1 MTNNECQNQ
10 NIAVTP
16 AGLSGNEN
24 EDQIQNIALSL
35 ADLTGDAYIEAICR
49 SKAFIENKDIGKFL
63 EIAREKIEF
72 FPGHFSKRI
81 DELVDYTGKQVVES
95 DVESSPGAGTNAF
108 NKATNTGMAPLSSY
122 GFMRIGEN
130 GKAYLAAKS
139 EHYHAPLG
147 HSFPG
152 YKLVENARKLGIP
165 NATHNNTR
173 GHITRLLETEL
184 IRIANGLEKGDQ
196 EGLERI
202 LITTDPNV
210 LNRVLN
216 LETGSLAVEA
226 ALKMM
231 LARFYRLDS
240 SHPEPIYAGKA
251 PVFLVIADNSG
262 GREANYHGTTVLT
275 QLLRG
280 MWPDFYAV
288 LEESKLFNI
297 QQVRINDM
305 EDFVEKTA
313 RFDSGEFK
321 IAGFFHEIVL
331 MNYGGIKIDK
341 DYLEAAYKICRKK
354 DIPVIVDEIQSCL
367 WSPDLFMFKEYGL
380 QPGFVSIGKG
390 FPGGEYPASKLLM
403 NASMDNLN
411 LFGAL
416 VTNGQ
421 EELASLTYLI
431 TMAFAEANGDYT
443 RKIGDYY
450 EGRIRELAQVYSHL
464 IIKVEGDRHMTTM
477 FFESVEKTVEF
488 ASFLNNRCIDISAH
502 TYKPNC
508 PPSALTKIPLISTY
522 KMVDYI
528 LSNME
533 EALQSLKEKQ

>member
-1 MTNNECQNQ
+1 MTKR
-10 NIAVTP
+10 
-16 AGLSGNEN
+16 
-24 EDQIQNIALSL
+24 EDKIQNIALSL
-35 ADLTGDAYIEAICR
+35 ADLTGDAYIEAICET
-49 SKAFIENKDIGKFL
+49 KAFIENRDPEEFL
-63 EIAREKIEF
+63 QIAREKVEF
-72 FPGHFSKRI
+72 FPGHFSNRI
-81 DELVDYTGKQVVES
+81 DELLEYTGTKITKG
-95 DVESSPGAGTNAF
+95 DFESSPGAGTNAF
-108 NKATNTGMAPLSSY
+108 SKATNKGMAPLSSY
-122 GFMRIGEN
+122 GFIRIGEN
-130 GKAYLAAKS
+130 GKVYIAAKS

-152 YKLVENARKLGIP
+152 YKLIENARKLGIP

-196 EGLERI
+196 QELAQV
-202 LITTDPNV
+202 LNTKDPKV
-210 LNRVLN
+210 LNRVIN

-231 LARFYRLDS
+231 LARFYKLDNS
-240 SHPEPIYAGKA
+240 QPEPLYAGKT

-280 MWPDFYAV
+280 MWPEISAV
-288 LEESKLFNI
+288 LEENNAFNI
-297 QQVRINDM
+297 KQVSINDL
-305 EDFVEKTA
+305 EDFIEKTD
-313 RFDSGEFK
+313 RDNSGEYK

-331 MNYGGIKIDK
+331 MNYGGIKIEK
-341 DYLEAAYKICRKK
+341 EYLEAAYKICRKK

-367 WSPDLFMFKEYGL
+367 WSPELFMFKEYGL
-380 QPGFVSIGKG
+380 KPDFVSIGKG
-390 FPGGEYPASKLLM
+390 FPGGEYPASKLLT

-421 EELASLTYLI
+421 EELASLSYLI
-431 TMAFAEANGDYT
+431 TMAFAEANSDYT
-443 RKIGDYY
+443 RKIGNYY
-450 EGRIRELAQVYSHL
+450 ESRIRELAQKYSHL
-464 IIKVEGDRHMTTM
+464 IIKVEGDKHMTTM

-488 ASFLNNRCIDISAH
+488 AGFLNSRCIDISAH

-522 KMVDYI
+522 KMVDFI
-528 LSNME
+528 LSKME
-533 EALQSLKEKQ
+533 EALKSLKEAQ

>member
-1 MTNNECQNQ
+1 M
-10 NIAVTP
+10 NIKEDQISSIDLKP
-16 AGLSGNEN
+16 SESAGSTN
-24 EDQIQNIALSL
+24 EDQVQNIKLSL
-35 ADLTGDAYIEAICR
+35 ADLAGDAYVEAICR
-49 SKAFIENKDIGKFL
+49 SKAFVENRDVEEFL

-72 FPGHFSKRI
+72 FPAHFSKRM
-81 DELVDYTGKQVVES
+81 DELVDYTGKQVIGS
-95 DVESSPGAGTNAF
+95 DLESSPGAATDAF
-108 NKATNTGMAPLSSY
+108 SKATNKGMAPLSSY

-130 GKAYLAAKS
+130 GKAYIAAKS

-184 IRIANGLEKGDQ
+184 IRIANGLEKDDQ
-196 EGLERI
+196 EGLEEI
-202 LITTDPNV
+202 LGSADPKQ
-210 LNRVLN
+210 LNRVIN

-231 LARFYRLDS
+231 LARFYKLDS
-240 SHPEPIYAGKA
+240 SHQDPVYSGKT

-280 MWPDFYAV
+280 MWPEISAV
-288 LEESKLFNI
+288 LEENNTFNI
-297 QQVRINDM
+297 KQVSINDL
-305 EDFVEKTA
+305 EDFMEKSD
-313 RFDSGEFK
+313 RYNSGDYK
-321 IAGFFHEIVL
+321 VAGFFHEIVL
-331 MNYGGIKIDK
+331 MNYGGIKIDR
-341 DYLEAAYKICRKK
+341 DYLQAAYKICREK

-367 WSPDLFMFKEYGL
+367 WSPELFMFKEYGL
-380 QPGFVSIGKG
+380 NPDFVSIGKG
-390 FPGGEYPASKLLM
+390 FPGGEYPASKLLT

-421 EELASLTYLI
+421 EELASLTYLV
-431 TMAFAEANGDYT
+431 TMAFAEANSRYT
-443 RKIGDYY
+443 DKIGGYY
-450 EGRIRELAQVYSHL
+450 ESRIREMAQRYSHL

-488 ASFLNNRCIDISAH
+488 ASYLNSRCIDISAH

-508 PPSALTKIPLISTY
+508 PPSALTKIPLISSY
-522 KMVDYI
+522 KMVDFI
-528 LSNME
+528 LSKME
-533 EALQSLKEKQ
+533 EALQSLK

>member
-1 MTNNECQNQ
+1 MQ
-10 NIAVTP
+10 NIT
-16 AGLSGNEN
+16 
-24 EDQIQNIALSL
+24 LSL

-49 SKAFIENKDIGKFL
+49 SKAFIENKDVEEFL

-72 FPGHFSKRI
+72 FPDHFSRRI
-81 DELVDYTGKQVVES
+81 DELVDYTGKQVVEC
-95 DVESSPGAGTNAF
+95 DLESSPGAATNAF
-108 NKATNTGMAPLSSY
+108 SKATNKGMAPLSSY

-130 GKAYLAAKS
+130 GKAYIAAKS

-152 YKLVENARKLGIP
+152 YKLVENARLLGIP

-196 EGLERI
+196 EGLEQ
-202 LITTDPNV
+202 LLESADPKV
-210 LNRVLN
+210 LNRVIN

-231 LARFYRLDS
+231 LARFYKLDK
-240 SHPEPIYAGKA
+240 SHSEPLYAGKT

-280 MWPDFYAV
+280 MWPEISAL
-288 LEESKLFNI
+288 LEENNAFNI
-297 QQVRINDM
+297 KQVSINDL
-305 EDFVEKTA
+305 EDFMEKTD
-313 RFDSGEFK
+313 RYNSGDYK

-331 MNYGGIKIDK
+331 MNYGGIKMEK
-341 DYLEAAYKICRKK
+341 DYLQAAYKICRKR

-367 WSPDLFMFKEYGL
+367 WSPELFMFKEYGL
-380 QPGFVSIGKG
+380 QPDFVSIGKG
-390 FPGGEYPASKLLM
+390 FPGGEYPASKLLT

-431 TMAFAEANGDYT
+431 TMAFAEANSEYT
-443 RKIGDYY
+443 REIGDYY
-450 EGRIRELAQVYSHL
+450 ESRIRELAQKYSHL

-488 ASFLNNRCIDISAH
+488 ASYLNCRCIDISAH

-522 KMVDYI
+522 KMVDFI
-528 LSNME
+528 LSKMD
-533 EALQSLKEKQ
+533 EALESQKES

>member
-1 MTNNECQNQ
+1 MTK
-10 NIAVTP
+10 
-16 AGLSGNEN
+16 N

-35 ADLTGDAYIEAICR
+35 ADLCGDAYIEAICR
-49 SKAFIENKDIGKFL
+49 SKAFIENKNVEEFL
-63 EIAREKIEF
+63 QIAREKVEF

-81 DELVDYTGKQVVES
+81 DELVDYTGKQVVET
-95 DVESSPGAGTNAF
+95 DLESSPGAGTDAF
-108 NKATNTGMAPLSSY
+108 AKATNKGMAPLSSY
-122 GFMRIGEN
+122 GFTRIGEN

-152 YKLVENARKLGIP
+152 YRLVENARKLGIP

-173 GHITRLLETEL
+173 GHITRFLETEL

-196 EGLERI
+196 EGLEQV
-202 LITTDPNV
+202 LGTSNPKV
-210 LNRVLN
+210 LNRVIN

-231 LARFYRLDS
+231 LARFYKLDK
-240 SHPEPIYAGKA
+240 SHPDPLYAGKT
-251 PVFLVIADNSG
+251 PVFLVVADNSG

-280 MWPDFYAV
+280 MWPEIASV
-288 LEESKLFNI
+288 LEENNAFNI
-297 QQVRINDM
+297 KQVSINDL
-305 EDFVEKTA
+305 EDFIDKTD

-331 MNYGGIKIDK
+331 MNYGGIKINK
-341 DYLEAAYKICRKK
+341 DYLQAAYAICKEK

-367 WSPDLFMFKEYGL
+367 WSPELFMFKEYGL
-380 QPGFVSIGKG
+380 NPDFVSIGKG
-390 FPGGEYPASKLLM
+390 FPGGEYPASKLLT

-421 EELASLTYLI
+421 EELASLSYLI
-431 TMAFAEANGDYT
+431 TMAFAEANSEYT

-450 EGRIRELAQVYSHL
+450 ESRIRELANKYSHL

-488 ASFLNNRCIDISAH
+488 AGFLNSRCIDISAH

-508 PPSALTKIPLISTY
+508 PPYALTKIPLISTY
-522 KMVDYI
+522 KMVDFI
-528 LSNME
+528 LSKME
-533 EALQSLKEKQ
+533 EALESLKEEQ

>member
-1 MTNNECQNQ
+1 MKKNNKRIN
-10 NIAVTP
+10 
-16 AGLSGNEN
+16 
-24 EDQIQNIALSL
+24 NIALSL
-35 ADLTGDAYIEAICR
+35 ADIAGDEYAGAICKT
-49 SKAFIENKDIGKFL
+49 KAFIENRDIEQL
-63 EIAREKIEF
+63 MEIATEKIEF
-72 FPGHFSKRI
+72 FPDDFSARN
-81 DELVDYTGKQVVES
+81 DELLDYVGRQITQVEFK
-95 DVESSPGAGTNAF
+95 SSAGAGTNAF
-108 NKATNTGMAPLSSY
+108 NRATDTSKAPLSSH
-122 GFMRIGEN
+122 GFIRIGEN

-152 YKLVENARKLGIP
+152 YKLVDNARKLGIP

-184 IRIANGLEKGDQ
+184 IRVANGLEKGDR
-196 EGLERI
+196 EGLERV
-202 LITTDPNV
+202 LKSTDPKI

-240 SHPEPIYAGKA
+240 SHPDPIYAGKT

-262 GREANYHGTTVLT
+262 GKEANYHGTTFLT

-280 MWPDFYAV
+280 MWPGFYDA
-288 LEESKLFNI
+288 LEENKLFNI
-297 QQVRINDM
+297 QQVRINDIV
-305 EDFVEKTA
+305 DFIEKTD
-313 RFDSGEFK
+313 RFESGGFK
-321 IAGFFHEIVL
+321 IAGFFHELIL
-331 MNYGGIKIDK
+331 MNYGGVKIEK
-341 DYLEAAYKICRKK
+341 DYLEAAYRICNEK

-367 WSPDLFMFKEYGL
+367 WSPDMFLYKEYGL
-380 QPGFVSIGKG
+380 KPDFVAIGKG
-390 FPGGEYPASKLLM
+390 FPGGEYPASKLLT

-421 EELASLTYLI
+421 EELASLSYLV
-431 TMAFAEANGDYT
+431 TMAFAEANSDYT
-443 RKIGDYY
+443 LEIGDYY
-450 EGRIRELAQVYSHL
+450 ENRIRELARRYNHL

-477 FFESVEKTVEF
+477 FFESVEKTVKF
-488 ASFLNNRCIDISAH
+488 AGMLNSRCIDISAH

-508 PPSALTKIPLISTY
+508 PPSALTKIPLISSY
-522 KMVDYI
+522 KMVDFLI
-528 LSNME
+528 SNME
-533 EALQSLKEKQ
+533 KSLDQINQETSEPISNSK

>member
-1 MTNNECQNQ
+1 M
-10 NIAVTP
+10 
-16 AGLSGNEN
+16 SKR
-24 EDQIQNIALSL
+24 EDKIQNIALSL

-49 SKAFIENKDIGKFL
+49 SKAFIENKDVEEFL
-63 EIAREKIEF
+63 QIAREKVEF
-72 FPGHFSKRI
+72 FPGHFSRRI
-81 DELVDYTGKQVVES
+81 DELVDYTGKQVVEKAL
-95 DVESSPGAGTNAF
+95 ESSPGAATDAF
-108 NKATNTGMAPLSSY
+108 KKATNKGMAPLSSY
-122 GFMRIGEN
+122 GFTRIGEN

-184 IRIANGLEKGDQ
+184 IRIANGLDKGDQ
-196 EGLERI
+196 EGLAQV
-202 LITTDPNV
+202 LNTTDPKV
-210 LNRVLN
+210 LNRVIN

-231 LARFYRLDS
+231 LARFYKLDH
-240 SHPEPIYAGKA
+240 SHPDPLYTGKT
-251 PVFLVIADNSG
+251 PVFLVVADNSG

-280 MWPDFYAV
+280 MWPEISAV
-288 LEESKLFNI
+288 LEENKTFNI
-297 QQVRINDM
+297 QQVSINDM
-305 EDFVEKTA
+305 EDFIDKTDQ
-313 RFDSGEFK
+313 FNSGEFK

-341 DYLEAAYKICRKK
+341 DYLQAAYVICKEN

-367 WSPDLFMFKEYGL
+367 WSPELFMFKEYGL
-380 QPGFVSIGKG
+380 NPDFVSIGKG
-390 FPGGEYPASKLLM
+390 FPGGEYPASRLLT

-421 EELASLTYLI
+421 EELASLSYLI
-431 TMAFAEANGDYT
+431 TMAFAEANSVYT

-450 EGRIRELAQVYSHL
+450 ESWIRELAQKYSQL

-477 FFESVEKTVEF
+477 FFESVEKTVAF
-488 ASFLNNRCIDISAH
+488 ASYLNGRCIDISAH

-522 KMVDYI
+522 KMVDFI
-528 LSNME
+528 LSKME
-533 EALQSLKEKQ
+533 EALQSLNDKQ

>member
-1 MTNNECQNQ
+1 MKK
-10 NIAVTP
+10 
-16 AGLSGNEN
+16 NEN
-24 EDQIQNIALSL
+24 RIHNIALSL
-35 ADLTGDAYIEAICR
+35 ADITGDEYIGAICKT
-49 SKAFIENKDIGKFL
+49 KAFIENRDIAEFL

-72 FPGHFSKRI
+72 FPNHFSTRI
-81 DELVDYTGKQVVES
+81 DELLEYTGKKISEG
-95 DVESSPGAGTNAF
+95 DFDSSPGAGTDAF
-108 NKATNTGMAPLSSY
+108 NKATKTEMAPLSSF
-122 GFMRIGEN
+122 GFIRIGEN
-130 GKAYLAAKS
+130 GKAYLTAKS

-152 YKLVENARKLGIP
+152 YKLIENARKLGIP

-184 IRIANGLEKGDQ
+184 IRIANGLEKSDTD
-196 EGLERI
+196 GLNRV
-202 LITTDPNV
+202 LKSTDPHV

-216 LETGSLAVEA
+216 LETGSIAVEA

-231 LARFYRLDS
+231 LSRFYRLDS
-240 SHPEPIYAGKA
+240 SYPKPTYAGKT
-251 PVFLVIADNSG
+251 PVFLVIADRNG
-262 GREANYHGTTVLT
+262 GKEANYHGTTVLT

-280 MWPDFYAV
+280 MWPDLYDV
-288 LEESKLFNI
+288 LEKNNVFNI
-297 QQVRINDM
+297 QQVKINDI
-305 EDFVEKTA
+305 EDFIEKTDH
-313 RFDSGEFK
+313 FDSGEFK

-331 MNYGGIKIDK
+331 MNYGGIKIEK
-341 DYLEAAYKICRKK
+341 DYLEAAYKICKNK

-390 FPGGEYPASKLLM
+390 FPGGEYPASRLLT

-421 EELASLTYLI
+421 EELASLSYLI
-431 TMAFAEANGDYT
+431 TMAFAEANREYT

-450 EGRIRELAQVYSHL
+450 ENRIRELAKKYSHL
-464 IIKVEGDRHMTTM
+464 IIEVEGDRHMTTM

-488 ASFLNNRCIDISAH
+488 ASYLNNRCIDISAH

-522 KMVDYI
+522 KMVDFVI
-528 LSNME
+528 SKME
-533 EALQSLKEKQ
+533 EALESIKKEALESIKE